1 VEANLVSTHACI
13 EYPDPIELEL
23 HSEQEREV
31 HMEILDE
38 SIDEPITYL
47 EEIKEFEFEVVE
59 YLDDSKPH
67 PPP

>member
-1 VEANLVSTHACI
+1 M
-13 EYPDPIELEL
+13 
-23 HSEQEREV
+23 EV
-31 HMEILDE
+31 PDE
-38 SIDEPITYL
+38 SIDETITNL